1 MATSS
6 TFADLKFIKL
16 FVGFFEELFELCV
29 LPHES
34 DGTGDNIC
42 HGVWVARAD
51 VHRFAKSV
59 EKLDGNL
66 LVIFRGVAHGAWSVC
81 RACESEKLDI
91 TKVS

>member
-34 DGTGDNIC
+34 GGTGDNI
-42 HGVWVARAD
+42 
-51 VHRFAKSV
+51 
-59 EKLDGNL
+59 
-66 LVIFRGVAHGAWSVC
+66 
-81 RACESEKLDI
+81 
-91 TKVS
+91 